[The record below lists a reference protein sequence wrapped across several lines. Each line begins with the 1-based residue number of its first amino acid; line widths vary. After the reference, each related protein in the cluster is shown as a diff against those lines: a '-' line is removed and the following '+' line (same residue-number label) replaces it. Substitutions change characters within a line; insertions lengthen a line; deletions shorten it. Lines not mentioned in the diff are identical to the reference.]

1 MTSPVAVRT
10 RIGPIAAVVRPPGS
24 KSLTNRALVT
34 AALARGVSR
43 LSGPLEADD
52 TEAMREGLATLGVRI
67 DDNDDPWLIVGTG
80 GRLEAGDIDA
90 RESGTTARFLAAL
103 APLAIGRV
111 EINGRGRLPTRP
123 FGELAAA
130 LSSVGIEARSH
141 DGGLPFV
148 VEGMGRFPGGP
159 INVDPSRSSQFVT
172 ALLLV
177 APLAEGPVKIELS
190 SRPVSASYLQSTLE
204 VMRAFGV
211 QLDEVSER
219 RFRVSPTGYVATNYE
234 IEADAS
240 AATYPLVAAAI
251 TGGII
256 GIEGIPA
263 TSTQP
268 DLRLLDVLADMGCQV
283 KRSANRLDL
292 SGPLQLQ
299 AVEADMERAPDGVL
313 ALAVACLF
321 ADGTSRLRNLGS
333 LRLKESNR
341 LEALVS
347 EIRRVGGVS
356 RVEGD
361 DLLIEGGA
369 ALQPAA
375 IDSHGD
381 HRIAMSMALVGL
393 RQPGISIEQPDV
405 VEKTWPHYFSVL
417 DRL

>member
-1 MTSPVAVRT
+1 MA
-10 RIGPIAAVVRPPGS
+10 
-24 KSLTNRALVT
+24 

-52 TEAMREGLATLGVRI
+52 TEAMRQGLATLGVRI

-80 GRLEAGDIDA
+80 GKLEAGDIDA

-103 APLAIGRV
+103 APLANGRV

-123 FGELAAA
+123 FADLATA
-130 LSSVGIEARSH
+130 LSSVGIDARSH

-148 VEGMGRFPGGP
+148 VEGKGRFPAGS

-177 APLAEGPVKIELS
+177 APLAEGPVKIELLD
-190 SRPVSASYLQSTLE
+190 RPVSASYLQSTLE

-211 QLDEVSER
+211 QVEASER
-219 RFRVSPTGYVATNYE
+219 RFRVPSTGYIATNYE

-240 AATYPLVAAAI
+240 AAAYPLVAAAI
-251 TGGII
+251 TGGVI

-268 DLRLLDVLADMGCQV
+268 DLRLVDVLAEMGCRV
-283 KRSANRLDL
+283 KRSPNRLDL
-292 SGPLQLQ
+292 SGPPQLQ
-299 AVEADMERAPDGVL
+299 AVEADMEQAPDAVL

-321 ADGTSRLRNLGS
+321 AEGSSRLRNLGS

-347 EIRRVGGVS
+347 EIRRVGGES

-369 ALQPAA
+369 ALQPAD

-393 RQPGISIEQPDV
+393 RQRGITIEQPEV
-405 VEKTWPHYFSVL
+405 VEKTWPRYFSVL

>member
-24 KSLTNRALVT
+24 KSLTNRALVA

-52 TEAMREGLATLGVRI
+52 TEAMRQGLATLGVRI

-80 GRLEAGDIDA
+80 GKLEAGDIDA

-103 APLAIGRV
+103 APLANGRV

-123 FGELAAA
+123 FAELAAA
-130 LSSVGIEARSH
+130 LSSVGIDARSH
-141 DGGLPFV
+141 DGLPFV
-148 VEGMGRFPGGP
+148 VEGKGRFPGGS
-159 INVDPSRSSQFVT
+159 IIVDPSRSSQFVT

-211 QLDEVSER
+211 QVEASER
-219 RFRVSPTGYVATNYE
+219 RFRVLPTGYVATNYE

-240 AATYPLVAAAI
+240 AAAYPLVAAAI

-268 DLRLLDVLADMGCQV
+268 DLRLVDVLAEMGCQV

-292 SGPLQLQ
+292 SGPLKLQ
-299 AVEADMERAPDGVL
+299 AVEANMERAPDGVL

-321 ADGTSRLRNLGS
+321 AEGTSRLRNLGT

-341 LEALVS
+341 LEGLVS
-347 EIRRVGGVS
+347 EIRRVGGTS

-393 RQPGISIEQPDV
+393 RQPGITIEQPDV
-405 VEKTWPHYFSVL
+405 VEKTWPRYFSVL

>member
-1 MTSPVAVRT
+1 MGDCPSWWREW
-10 RIGPIAAVVRPPGS
+10 AA
-24 KSLTNRALVT
+24 
-34 AALARGVSR
+34 
-43 LSGPLEADD
+43 
-52 TEAMREGLATLGVRI
+52 
-67 DDNDDPWLIVGTG
+67 
-80 GRLEAGDIDA
+80 
-90 RESGTTARFLAAL
+90 FL
-103 APLAIGRV
+103 P
-111 EINGRGRLPTRP
+111 
-123 FGELAAA
+123 
-130 LSSVGIEARSH
+130 
-141 DGGLPFV
+141 
-148 VEGMGRFPGGP
+148 
-159 INVDPSRSSQFVT
+159 DPSTSTRHVPHSSLPRS
-172 ALLLV
+172 LLV
-177 APLAEGPVKIELS
+177 APVAEGPVKIELS

-211 QLDEVSER
+211 QVEASER
-219 RFRVSPTGYVATNYE
+219 RFRVPSIGYVATNFE

-240 AATYPLVAAAI
+240 AAAYPLVAAAI
-251 TGGII
+251 TGGIV

-268 DLRLLDVLADMGCQV
+268 DLRLVDVLAEMGCQV

-299 AVEADMERAPDGVL
+299 AVEADMERAPDAAL

-321 ADGTSRLRNLGS
+321 AEGSSRLRNLGS

-369 ALQPAA
+369 TLQPAA

-393 RQPGISIEQPDV
+393 RQRGITIEQPEV
-405 VEKTWPHYFSVL
+405 VEKTWPRYFSVL